1 MYIIILRTETFVN
14 NDSNDSSILKELFLK
29 YILFDFLKLFLF
41 KIKFTWLNLKKIKN
55 KLRFPFFLFISYT
68 TAGKM
73 NSICISL
80 L

>member
-73 NSICISL
+73 NSICITL